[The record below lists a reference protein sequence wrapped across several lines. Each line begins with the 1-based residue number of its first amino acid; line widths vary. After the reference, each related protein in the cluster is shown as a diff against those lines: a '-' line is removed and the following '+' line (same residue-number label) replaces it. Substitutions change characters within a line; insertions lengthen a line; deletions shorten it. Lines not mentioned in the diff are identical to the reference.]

1 MMKMTIDV
9 SNKHFTVAKEAVPK
23 TDQEGV
29 QRVGKGGDPVWI
41 TQLFVRDEDG
51 GHVVDVLTTGKRPD
65 LEAGEE
71 VNVFGLYAYAWTGQK
86 GRHGINFRADLIEF
100 AEETSDAPQ

>member
-1 MMKMTIDV
+1 MRLTIDV
-9 SNKHFTVAKEAVPK
+9 SNKHFTVAKEAAPR

-29 QRVGKGGDPVWI
+29 QRIDKSTGSPMWM

-51 GHVVDVLTTGKRPD
+51 GHVVDILTAGKRPD
-65 LEAGEE
+65 LEPGEE
-71 VNVFGLYAYAWTGQK
+71 VNVFGLYAYEWTGQK

-100 AEETSDAPQ
+100 ADETTDVAQ